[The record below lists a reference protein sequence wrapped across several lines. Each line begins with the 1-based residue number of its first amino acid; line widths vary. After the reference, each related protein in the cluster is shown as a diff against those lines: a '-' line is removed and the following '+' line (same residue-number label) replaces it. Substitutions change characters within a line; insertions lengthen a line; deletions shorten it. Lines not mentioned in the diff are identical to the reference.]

1 MKLLRCF
8 VQNYGKLHEFQ
19 YDFNNG
25 LNIILQENGW
35 GKSTFASFV
44 KSMLFGLPATT
55 KRDIDQNERLKYT
68 PWQGGA
74 FGGWIEFSI
83 DGTPYRI
90 ERTFGETK
98 SKDKVTVYDLK
109 TNQPI
114 EDANFVENKLGMN
127 ADTFMRSTFVEQG
140 VFSTASDESIKARLG
155 KLIQNDNNFELSAVD
170 KKLTELQVSYKLLK
184 GKGGKIHALETEQDE
199 TRQQIAQAS
208 AATEQIKDLTQK
220 MDDLDKRSDVID
232 LQIKALRDTQ
242 DKLNEQKTQQGMREY
257 YQNLLQDTEK
267 AKAAVAEK
275 TAWFRTTPPTTDE
288 MDNITTLQRK
298 EEQQKLRLEA
308 LNTDRSTQKLD
319 ELKAYFANGEPSEQE
334 LNTANDMLKSL
345 HSIPAHEGL
354 KPVDQQPKSTRVSG
368 IIATTIGA
376 ALTILGIVLGFVM
389 SHLIIG
395 VAALVVGLGLVGIG
409 LYHILKKQE
418 NLFNIEAYQPTGER
432 RVLEQKLS
440 GFVSKYNENTDLLE
454 DSLYN
459 IRYKQQQFA
468 DLKHSISE
476 ILTQKEQL
484 LADLQSTHDTL
495 NEFYSK
501 YYDDCSDFA
510 QCFAD
515 ISGKFNDLQFHQKL
529 LADKQAALEDFRAK
543 RTVPAEALDQDA
555 IATDDETVIRQQIVE
570 QEAYKRQVVDQQNHI
585 KSQIY
590 TLSRV
595 ADNLDYYQNKEAEL
609 TEQIAEATHR
619 WNIIKLTREY
629 LQIAKDNLTSKY
641 LAPLCA
647 AFNEYSLKLLGR
659 EFDAFSID
667 TDLKVLIEEQGAKMD
682 TKYFSQGIRDII
694 ELCLRLALVK
704 VLFSGSMPPI
714 ILDDPFYN
722 LDDKKM
728 KNAMSL
734 IHDLSD
740 EIQILYL
747 ACHSSR
753 A

>member
-8 VQNYGKLHEFQ
+8 VQNYGKLHEFE

-44 KSMLFGLPATT
+44 KSMLFGLPITT
-55 KRDIDQNERLKYT
+55 KRDIDQNERIKYK

-98 SKDKVTVYDLK
+98 AKDKVTVYDLK

-114 EDANFVENKLGMN
+114 DDANFVENKLGLN

-140 VFSTASDESIKARLG
+140 VFSSASDESIKARLG

-170 KKLTELQVSYKLLK
+170 KKLLETQVSYKLLK
-184 GKGGKIHALETEQDE
+184 GKGGKIYALETEQDE
-199 TRQQIAQAS
+199 TRQQIAQATT
-208 AATEQIKDLTQK
+208 AGQQIQDLTQQIE
-220 MDDLDKRSDVID
+220 DLNKRTEVID

-242 DKLNEQKTQQGMREY
+242 DKLNEQKIQQGMREY
-257 YQNLLQDTEK
+257 YQTLRQDTEK
-267 AKAAVAEK
+267 AKARYEENLS
-275 TAWFRTTPPTTDE
+275 WFGTTPPTSEE
-288 MDNITTLQRK
+288 MNDISALQRK
-298 EEQQKLRLEA
+298 EDQQKLKLEA
-308 LNTDRSTQKLD
+308 LNSDRSTQRLD
-319 ELKAYFANGEPSEQE
+319 ELKVYFANGEPSEQE
-334 LNTANDMLKSL
+334 LNTANKMLKKL
-345 HSIPAHEGL
+345 RSIPANEGL
-354 KPVDQQPKSTRVSG
+354 KPIDQPTKSTRGAGIVS
-368 IIATTIGA
+368 ATIGS
-376 ALTILGIVLGFVM
+376 ALLIAGIVLGFVM

-395 VAALVVGLGLVGIG
+395 IAGLVLGLGLIGIG
-409 LYHILKKQE
+409 LYHILKKPE

-432 RVLEQKLS
+432 RELEQKLS
-440 GFVSKYNENTDLLE
+440 AFVSKFNESTDLLE

-459 IRYKQQQFA
+459 IRYKKQQFA
-468 DLKHSISE
+468 DLKNSIGE

-484 LADLQSTHDTL
+484 LAELQTTHDTL
-495 NEFYSK
+495 TQFYAR
-501 YYDDCSDFA
+501 YLDDCGDFT
-510 QCFAD
+510 QSYTQ
-515 ISGKFNDLQFHQKL
+515 IMGKFNDLQLSQKL
-529 LADKQAALEDFRAK
+529 LADKQQALADFQSTRSLP
-543 RTVPAEALDQDA
+543 TEALNPDA
-555 IATDDETVIRQQIVE
+555 ISADDESVIRQQIVE
-570 QEAYKRQVVDQQNHI
+570 HEAYKTQILDQQNRLQ
-585 KSQIY
+585 SQIY
-590 TLSRV
+590 SLSKV
-595 ADNLDYYQNKEAEL
+595 ADNLDYYVNKDAEL
-609 TEQIAEATHR
+609 TSQIAEATHR

-641 LAPLCA
+641 LAPLCD
-647 AFNEYSLKLLGR
+647 AFNEYSLKLLGKK
-659 EFDAFSID
+659 FDSFSID

-704 VLFSGSMPPI
+704 VLFAGSMPPI

-728 KNAMSL
+728 KNAMKL
-734 IHDLSD
+734 IHELSD
-740 EIQILYL
+740 EIQIVYL